1 MQRGWILTFA
11 LITCGCAPQ
20 PQLPPSTTE
29 AASQENRKIVARV
42 YNSGFPLAHDTYNGM
57 GVGSDGRVYYV
68 LSSEKHDVA
77 GRMYAFDPSSGEI
90 ALIGDLTEA
99 AGEKGMQA
107 IAQGKSHVN
116 FVEHDGKLYFST
128 HIGYYDII
136 DGMEKAG
143 APPPGWKPYR
153 GGHLLAWDMKT
164 GAFESFGLAPEREG
178 ILTSNTDGARGRIY
192 GITWPTGYFFRYD
205 IPKKEWKNFGALFRL
220 GENGKGETYRTLCR
234 SLAIDPRDG
243 DVYFTDGDGVIYR
256 YSYQQDAVGKVAGEN
271 MRKDYFGLY
280 DPTSPGHM
288 AYNWRQVV
296 WYEPEGKFYGVHGN
310 SGYLFTFDPR
320 AERIEVIERL
330 TSLPSKRSGMFDQ
343 FSYGYLGFTLGP
355 DNHTLYYLTGGPIY
369 VEGKRVAGKESTARG
384 EAKGVED
391 LHLVTFHIPTRRYT
405 DHGAVFYP
413 NGDRPLYVNS
423 IAVTRDGTVYTLAR
437 ITEDGRTR
445 TDLVSFKP

>member
-1 MQRGWILTFA
+1 
-11 LITCGCAPQ
+11 
-20 PQLPPSTTE
+20 
-29 AASQENRKIVARV
+29 
-42 YNSGFPLAHDTYNGM
+42 
-57 GVGSDGRVYYV
+57 
-68 LSSEKHDVA
+68 
-77 GRMYAFDPSSGEI
+77 
-90 ALIGDLTEA
+90 
-99 AGEKGMQA
+99 
-107 IAQGKSHVN
+107 
-116 FVEHDGKLYFST
+116 
-128 HIGYYDII
+128 
-136 DGMEKAG
+136 
-143 APPPGWKPYR
+143 
-153 GGHLLAWDMKT
+153 
-164 GAFESFGLAPEREG
+164 
-178 ILTSNTDGARGRIY
+178 
-192 GITWPTGYFFRYD
+192 
-205 IPKKEWKNFGALFRL
+205 
-220 GENGKGETYRTLCR
+220 
-234 SLAIDPRDG
+234 
-243 DVYFTDGDGVIYR
+243 
-256 YSYQQDAVGKVAGEN
+256 
-271 MRKDYFGLY
+271 
-280 DPTSPGHM
+280 M

-320 AERIEVIERL
+320 AERIELIERL

-369 VEGKRVAGKESTARG
+369 VEGKRVAGKDSTARG